1 MNQEEEG
8 MLLADGFSDAIIGIA
23 RRGPETFMV
32 YDRTKCIEILTEDM
46 PREDAEEYFQFNV
59 EGAWVGGGTP
69 AYVEVFRSPSG
80 KDISDV

>member
-1 MNQEEEG
+1 
-8 MLLADGFSDAIIGIA
+8 
-23 RRGPETFMV
+23 MV